1 MYTNADALTNKMDE
15 LVATIKMNNPDIILS
30 NEVMPKNAR
39 YVPGAAEFQLK
50 YLGYEMYENLDN
62 GKRGQVL
69 YIKEEMKPKQIFIE
83 SDFEEFLTASIKLKG
98 SDEMIIA
105 LLYRSPSSQREN
117 IIAMNTL
124 IDQIAELGYSHQLII
139 GDFNFK
145 EIDWNNLYSSVEE
158 QRTFIECTLQ
168 NSLVQHVN

>member
-69 YIKEEMKPKQIFIE
+69 SGTEKFFTRRKWRNSSKVKISTSSEEI
-83 SDFEEFLTASIKLKG
+83 
-98 SDEMIIA
+98 
-105 LLYRSPSSQREN
+105 
-117 IIAMNTL
+117 
-124 IDQIAELGYSHQLII
+124 
-139 GDFNFK
+139 
-145 EIDWNNLYSSVEE
+145 
-158 QRTFIECTLQ
+158 
-168 NSLVQHVN
+168 